1 MASKRRFK
9 LFRQS
14 KSGLHCRNMN
24 TSKIAS
30 YVEENKDRFLEELK
44 DLIRIPS
51 ISTLPEN
58 AEDVRR
64 AAEFLAANLREK
76 VGLEN
81 VEIIKT
87 EGHPL
92 VYAERLEAESK
103 PTVLL
108 YGHYDVQPI
117 DPVELWKTEPFEP
130 TLVGDNLYAR
140 GAVDDKGPMFAN
152 LKAIETLL
160 KTGDGKLP
168 VNIKLLLEGEE
179 ESGGESIAHYVK
191 HNGEKLKAD
200 CALVLDTAM
209 VEKGVPTISHALRGI
224 MYAELI
230 AKGAAGDLHSGVYGG
245 IAPNPLQTLA
255 WAIAEIKGRDGK
267 INLPGLYE
275 MARPLND
282 EERQALETQSQAQ
295 EEELKSAA
303 GLKELPGE
311 EGFSIAER
319 ATARPTFEVHGII
332 GGFTGAGA
340 KTVIPAEAT
349 AKISLR
355 LVPGQNPDKIFDLLA
370 DHVKTLAAPG
380 TTLELKAVH
389 GGDSVLLPLDAP
401 VLQIAAKALENEF
414 GKPVAFQREGGS
426 IPIVAQ
432 FAQQLNMPVVMYG
445 FGLAD
450 DNIHAPNEKF
460 YLPNFYHAIRTVAGF
475 LTLLGNEN

>member
-1 MASKRRFK
+1 MNAS
-9 LFRQS
+9 
-14 KSGLHCRNMN
+14 N
-24 TSKIAS
+24 IAN
-30 YVEENKDRFLEELK
+30 YVETNKDRFLEELK

-58 AEDVRR
+58 AGDVRR
-64 AAEFLAANLREK
+64 AAEFLVKNLREK
-76 VGLEN
+76 VGLQKI
-81 VEIIKT
+81 EIIET

-92 VYAERLEAESK
+92 VYGEWLEAEGK

-108 YGHYDVQPI
+108 YGHYDVQPV

-130 TLVGDNLYAR
+130 TQVGDNLYAR
-140 GAVDDKGPMFAN
+140 GAVDDKGPMFATV
-152 LKAIETLL
+152 KALETLM
-160 KTGDGKLP
+160 KTNDGKLP
-168 VNIKLLLEGEE
+168 VNIKVLLEGEE

-191 HNGEKLKAD
+191 HNPEKLKAD
-200 CALVLDTAM
+200 CALVLDTSM

-224 MYAELI
+224 MYAELV

-255 WAIAEIKGRDGK
+255 WAISELKGRDGK

-275 MARPLND
+275 MARPISD
-282 EERQALETQSQAQ
+282 EERSALDVQSKAQ
-295 EEELKSAA
+295 EEELKQAA

-349 AKISLR
+349 AKVSLR
-355 LVPGQNPDKIFDLLA
+355 LVPGQNPDKVFELLA
-370 DHVKTLAAPG
+370 NHVKQLAAPG
-380 TTLELKAVH
+380 TTLELKPVH

-401 VLQIAAKALENEF
+401 VLQTAAKALENEF
-414 GKPVAFQREGGS
+414 GKSVAFQREGGS

-432 FAQQLNMPVVMYG
+432 FAQELEMPVVMYG
-445 FGLAD
+445 FGLTD

-460 YLPNFYHAIRTVAGF
+460 YLPNFYHAIRTVADF
-475 LTLLGNEN
+475 LTLVGNES